1 MKNFLLTF
9 LLFCFISAQ
18 SQNSSQE
25 IGIGKSDS
33 IYSTILGEKRSIW
46 ISLPPGYYSGES
58 VKYPVVFLLDGD
70 NHFASVVS
78 MIRQLSEGFTSFLPK
93 MIVVGINNTD
103 RLRDLTPSH
112 ISRKASDGTEI
123 AAYKTTGGGDK
134 FLSFIQKELIPH
146 IDSAFPSS
154 PYKMFIGHSLGGLMV
169 IDALL
174 HHQEMF
180 NAYVAIDPSL
190 WYDNR
195 KLLIESANMLSK
207 QSFTNKSLYVAIAN
221 TMKPGMDTAQVR
233 KDTGENT
240 SHIRSILDFTEIL
253 RLNRA
258 NGLKWDYRYYADDDH
273 GSVPFIAE
281 YDALRFI
288 FRNYRLPDWDVL
300 TDSSFN
306 TELAIRQHYKN
317 ISKEWGYSVLP
328 PEPLV
333 NSLGYYFM
341 GKKNFE
347 KAIVFFQMNIDNYP
361 ASANAYDSM
370 GDLWVEKNDKSRA
383 LQYFSR
389 SLSIKESP
397 GTRAKLQKLNEKK

>member
-1 MKNFLLTF
+1 MKNILLPV
-9 LLFCFISAQ
+9 LLLSFVSAR
-18 SQNSSQE
+18 SQYSSNE
-25 IGIGKSDS
+25 IAIGKADT
-33 IYSTILGEKRSIW
+33 IYSRILGEKRNIW

-58 VKYPVVFLLDGD
+58 VKYPVVYLLDGD

-78 MIRQLSEGFTSFLPK
+78 MIRQLSEGYTSFLPK
-93 MIVVGINNTD
+93 MIVVAILNTD

-112 ISRKASDGTEI
+112 ISRKADDGTEI
-123 AAYKTTGGGDK
+123 DSYKSTGGGDK
-134 FLSFIQKELIPH
+134 FLSFINQELIPH
-146 IDSAFPSS
+146 IDSAFPTS

-174 HHQEMF
+174 NHSEMF

-190 WYDNR
+190 WYDDT
-195 KLLIESANMLSK
+195 KLLK
-207 QSFTNKSLYVAIAN
+207 QSADLLQKKNFPNKSLYVAIAN
-221 TMKPGMDTAQVR
+221 TMKPSMDTMSVR
-233 KDTGENT
+233 KDNSENT
-240 SHIRSILDFTEIL
+240 SHIRAILDFTTIL
-253 RLNRA
+253 KA
-258 NGLKWDYRYYADDDH
+258 AKTNGLKWEYKYYADDDH

-306 TELAIRQHYKN
+306 TEFAIKQHYNN
-317 ISKEWGYSVLP
+317 ISKEWGYKVLP
-328 PEPLV
+328 PEPFV
-333 NSLGYYFM
+333 NSLGYFFM

-370 GDLWVEKNDKSRA
+370 GDLWIEKNDKAKA
-383 LQYFSR
+383 LQYFNR

-397 GTRAKLQKLNEKK
+397 ATRAKLEKLKEKK

>member
-1 MKNFLLTF
+1 MKHLLSSFLL
-9 LLFCFISAQ
+9 LCFISSRSQ
-18 SQNSSQE
+18 SISQE
-25 IGIGKSDS
+25 VVIGKADTINSV
-33 IYSTILGEKRSIW
+33 ILGEKRNIW
-46 ISLPPGYYSGES
+46 VSLPPGYYAGES
-58 VKYPVVFLLDGD
+58 VKYPVVYLLDGD

-78 MIRQLSEGFTSFLPK
+78 MIRQLSEGYTSFLPK
-93 MIVVGINNTD
+93 MIVVAIHNTD

-112 ISRKASDGTEI
+112 ISRKAADGTEI
-123 AAYKTTGGGDK
+123 AAYKMTGGGEK

-146 IDSAFPSS
+146 IDSAYPTS

-174 HHQEMF
+174 HHPEMF

-190 WYDNR
+190 WYDDR
-195 KLLIESANMLSK
+195 KLLLQSADILHRNKLS
-207 QSFTNKSLYVAIAN
+207 NKYLYVAIAN
-221 TMKPGMDTAQVR
+221 TMKPAMDTMRVR
-233 KDTGENT
+233 KDTSENT
-240 SHIRSILDFTEIL
+240 THIRSILDFATIL
-253 RLNRA
+253 KSDKTS
-258 NGLKWDYRYYADDDH
+258 GLKWDYKYYADDDH

-306 TELAIRQHYKN
+306 TEIAVRQHFDN
-317 ISKEWGYSVLP
+317 ISKEWGYKVSP
-328 PEPLV
+328 PEPFV
-333 NSLGYYFM
+333 NGLGYFFL

-347 KAIVFFQMNIDNYP
+347 KAIVFFQMNIEHYP

-370 GDLWVEKNDKSRA
+370 GDYWNEKGDKAKAS
-383 LQYFSR
+383 QFFSR

-397 GTRAKLQKLNEKK
+397 GTRAKLEKLKEKK